1 MFMSKAV
8 PFIDAENAR
17 VPEPVLAPTPSETE
31 VRNLDGAMDFFQR
44 TSRQLSNAY
53 LLLEG
58 KVAQLTRELNEV
70 SAQKDE
76 ELEKKNRLASRMQA
90 MLDFLPGGVI
100 VLDAR
105 GIIVQSNPAARTL
118 LNHRLDGELW
128 RRVISVCFVPSRDD
142 DLDLCTVS
150 GRWVSLATASLDEE
164 GQIILL
170 TDQTE
175 TRRLQQQANR
185 HQRLSAMG
193 KMVSALAHQIRT
205 PLSAAIL
212 YANHLCADSISEERR
227 KVFAG
232 KLLGRLNHMAEQVK
246 DMLLFVRNE
255 LPLNDVISLQD
266 LEAGLRAATEVPLA
280 SGKNRCIWQNAVP
293 QEFLRCNREALIGA
307 LLNLVNNAIE
317 ANPQGV
323 KLKISFCRT
332 ALKGESAVAIA
343 VADNGPGMSP
353 EQLSAAQEVF
363 YTTKPQGTGL
373 GLAVVKS
380 VTLAHGGEFRL
391 QSRAGEGTCGI
402 LTIPLVE
409 SYETAH

>member
-1 MFMSKAV
+1 MSEAAPLNDEVSAFSNAQPQLPEAV
-8 PFIDAENAR
+8 
-17 VPEPVLAPTPSETE
+17 AP
-31 VRNLDGAMDFFQR
+31 RNMEAAMDFFQR
-44 TSRQLSNAY
+44 TSRQLTQSY
-53 LLLEG
+53 SLLQG
-58 KVAQLTRELNEV
+58 KVAQLTRELDVV

-90 MLDFLPGGVI
+90 LLDFLPGGVI

-105 GIIVQSNPAARTL
+105 GVVVQSNPAARSV
-118 LNHRLDGELW
+118 LNHSLDGELW
-128 RRVISVCFVPSRDD
+128 RNIISKCFAPRSDD
-142 DLDLCTVS
+142 GLDVSTVD
-150 GRWVSLATASLDEE
+150 GRRISLATASLDEE

-185 HQRLSAMG
+185 QDKLSSMG

-212 YANHLCADSISEERR
+212 YANHLCADSITEERR

-266 LEAGLRAATEVPLA
+266 LEMGLRAAMEVPLA
-280 SGKNRCIWQNAVP
+280 TSKSRCIWQNVIP
-293 QEFLRCNREALIGA
+293 QAQLRCNREALIGA
-307 LLNLVNNAIE
+307 LLNLVNNAIQ
-317 ANPQGV
+317 ASPQGAKMKV
-323 KLKISFCRT
+323 SFCRT
-332 ALKGESAVAIA
+332 ALKGEAAVAIA
-343 VADNGPGMSP
+343 IADAGPGMSP
-353 EQLSAAQEVF
+353 EQLTSAQEVF

-380 VTLAHGGEFRL
+380 VTLAHGGQFRL
-391 QSRAGEGTCGI
+391 QSRQGVGTCGV
-402 LTIPLVE
+402 LTIPLTE
-409 SYETAH
+409 SYESTR

>member
-1 MFMSKAV
+1 MSKAV
-8 PFIDAENAR
+8 PVIDDAVIPESSGPLDAAAAPARNAD
-17 VPEPVLAPTPSETE
+17 A
-31 VRNLDGAMDFFQR
+31 AMDFFQR
-44 TSRQLSNAY
+44 MSRQLSDSY

-58 KVAQLTRELNEV
+58 KVAQLTHELNEV

-76 ELEKKNRLASRMQA
+76 ELEKKNRLANRMQA
-90 MLDFLPGGVI
+90 LLDFLPGGVI

-105 GIIVQSNPAARTL
+105 GIIVQSNPAARNV
-118 LNHRLDGELW
+118 LNHPLDGELW
-128 RRVISVCFVPSRDD
+128 RNVIATCFAPSNDD
-142 DLDLCTVS
+142 GLDVATVE
-150 GRWVSLATASLDEE
+150 GRHVSLATASLDDK

-185 HQRLSAMG
+185 QDKLSSMG

-212 YANHLCADSISEERR
+212 YANHLCAESISEERR
-227 KVFAG
+227 KIFAG

-255 LPLNDVISLQD
+255 LPLNDVTSLQD
-266 LEAGLRAATEVPLA
+266 LETGLRAAMEVPLA
-280 SGKNRCIWQNAVP
+280 AGKNHCIWQNAIP
-293 QEFLRCNREALIGA
+293 QAHLRCNREALIGA
-307 LLNLVNNAIE
+307 LLNLVNNSIQAS
-317 ANPQGV
+317 PQGA
-323 KLKISFCRT
+323 KLKVSFCRT
-332 ALKGESAVAIA
+332 ALKGEAAVAIA
-343 VADNGPGMSP
+343 IADNGPGMSA
-353 EQLSAAQEVF
+353 EQLDAAQEVF

-380 VTLAHGGEFRL
+380 VTLAHGGQFRL
-391 QSRAGEGTCGI
+391 QSRLGVGTCGV

-409 SYETAH
+409 SYEAAH

>member
-1 MFMSKAV
+1 MSKA
-8 PFIDAENAR
+8 
-17 VPEPVLAPTPSETE
+17 APLTDDTSAFPGAQLQSPDPA
-31 VRNLDGAMDFFQR
+31 VAPRNVEAAMDFFQR
-44 TSRQLSNAY
+44 TSQQLSQSY
-53 LLLEG
+53 SLLQG
-58 KVAQLTRELNEV
+58 KVAQLTRELDVV

-90 MLDFLPGGVI
+90 LLDFLPGGVI

-105 GIIVQSNPAARTL
+105 GVVVQSNPAARSM
-118 LNHRLDGELW
+118 LNHPLDGERW
-128 RRVISVCFVPSRDD
+128 RDVIAECFAPRSDD
-142 DLDLCTVS
+142 GLDVSTVD
-150 GRWVSLATASLDEE
+150 GRRINLATASLDEE

-185 HQRLSAMG
+185 HDKLSSMG

-212 YANHLCADSISEERR
+212 YANHLCADSITDERR
-227 KVFAG
+227 KLFAG

-255 LPLNDVISLQD
+255 LPLNDVVSLQD
-266 LEAGLRAATEVPLA
+266 LEAGLRAAMEVPLA
-280 SGKNRCIWQNAVP
+280 TSKSRCVWQNVIP
-293 QEFLRCNREALIGA
+293 QARLRCNREALIGA
-307 LLNLVNNAIE
+307 LLNLVNNAVQ
-317 ANPQGV
+317 ASPQGA
-323 KLKISFCRT
+323 KLKVSFCRT
-332 ALKGESAVAIA
+332 ALKGEAAVAIA
-343 VADNGPGMSP
+343 IADNGPGMSP
-353 EQLSAAQEVF
+353 DQLAAAQEVF

-380 VTLAHGGEFRL
+380 VTLAHGGHFRL
-391 QSRAGEGTCGI
+391 QSRVGMGTCGV

-409 SYETAH
+409 SYEAAH

>member
-1 MFMSKAV
+1 MSEA
-8 PFIDAENAR
+8 
-17 VPEPVLAPTPSETE
+17 APLNTE
-31 VRNLDGAMDFFQR
+31 VSAFSNAQPQLPEAVAPRNMEAAMDFFQR
-44 TSRQLSNAY
+44 TSRQLTQSY
-53 LLLEG
+53 SLLQG
-58 KVAQLTRELNEV
+58 KVAQLSRELDVV

-90 MLDFLPGGVI
+90 LLDFLPGGVI

-105 GIIVQSNPAARTL
+105 GVVVQSNPAARSV
-118 LNHRLDGELW
+118 LNHSLDGELW
-128 RRVISVCFVPSRDD
+128 RNIISKCFAPRSDD
-142 DLDLCTVS
+142 GLDVSTVD
-150 GRWVSLATASLDEE
+150 GRRISLATASLDEE

-185 HQRLSAMG
+185 QDKLSSMG

-212 YANHLCADSISEERR
+212 YANHLCADSITEERR

-255 LPLNDVISLQD
+255 LPLNDVVSLHD
-266 LEAGLRAATEVPLA
+266 LEMGLRAAMEVPLA
-280 SGKNRCIWQNAVP
+280 TSKSRCMWQNVIP
-293 QEFLRCNREALIGA
+293 QAQLRCNREALIGA
-307 LLNLVNNAIE
+307 LLNLVNNAIQ
-317 ANPQGV
+317 ASPQGAKMKV
-323 KLKISFCRT
+323 SFCRT
-332 ALKGESAVAIA
+332 ALKGEAAVAIA
-343 VADNGPGMSP
+343 IADAGPGMSP
-353 EQLSAAQEVF
+353 EQLTSAQDVF

-380 VTLAHGGEFRL
+380 VTLAHGGQFRL
-391 QSRAGEGTCGI
+391 QSRQGVGTCGV
-402 LTIPLVE
+402 LTIPLTE
-409 SYETAH
+409 SYESTR